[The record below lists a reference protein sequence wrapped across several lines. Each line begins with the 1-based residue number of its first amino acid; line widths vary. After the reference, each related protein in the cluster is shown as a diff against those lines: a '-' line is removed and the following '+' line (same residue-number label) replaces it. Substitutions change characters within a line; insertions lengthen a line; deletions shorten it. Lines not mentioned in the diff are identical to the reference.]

1 MASKWATTAQSHA
14 ADETP
19 ALSLLAS
26 PQPGSVPHADGLP
39 VASPARCQAW
49 ILGAHGGAG
58 ESTLAT
64 LLGVNDAE
72 HAWHPGETSLA
83 PHAVCFRTNA
93 AGIEAARRAL
103 TQWASGDV
111 PGVRLVGLI
120 AVADVPGRSSK
131 WLRRELEKLAGASPA
146 FWEVRFV
153 RELREHPNDM
163 EALASATHKMASSLA
178 PEFER

>member
-1 MASKWATTAQSHA
+1 MASKWATAEVA
-14 ADETP
+14 TP
-19 ALSLLAS
+19 AQEAPGLGVLAS
-26 PQPGSVPHADGLP
+26 PQPGSVPEGEGLP
-39 VASPARCQAW
+39 VLAPGPRQAW
-49 ILGAHGGAG
+49 VVGAHGGAG
-58 ESTLAT
+58 ETTLAI
-64 LLGVNDAE
+64 LLGAQAAV
-72 HAWHPGETSLA
+72 HMWHPGQESLA
-83 PHAVCFRTNA
+83 PHAICFRTNA

-103 TQWASGDV
+103 TQWASGNV

-120 AVADVPGRSSK
+120 AVADVPGRQPK